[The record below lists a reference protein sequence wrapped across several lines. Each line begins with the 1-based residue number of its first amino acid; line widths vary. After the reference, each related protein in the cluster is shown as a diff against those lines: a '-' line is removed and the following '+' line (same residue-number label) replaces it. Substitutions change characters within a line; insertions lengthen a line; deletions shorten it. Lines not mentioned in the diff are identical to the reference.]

1 MKVRSSGA
9 FPGTV
14 SFFVALVFPSFASNS
29 DSVTADLLFLAP
41 GSTFI
46 GNDDGTSFPAVGN
59 NVGYYNDSAISMVH
73 SVHGVAGQQ
82 PLVLIGIIA

>member
-1 MKVRSSGA
+1 MRSSGA

-46 GNDDGTSFPAVGN
+46 GNDDGTSLQWAIMQAITMTQQYQWYIVCMVFLDN
-59 NVGYYNDSAISMVH
+59 NH
-73 SVHGVAGQQ
+73 
-82 PLVLIGIIA
+82 